1 MFRLARIQENSDWLL
16 PVLIV
21 ILLVAYFFRRYRID
35 AVELKVW
42 QQIILFMLRFAV
54 IFGLLVYYLHPQWE
68 YLVGNSRVAVLI
80 DSSASMGNHDILA
93 TANEKIVSEE
103 TVNEESVNEKTADE
117 KTADEKNTDEK
128 KENENHEDKIVTGP
142 TRLDAV
148 VDWIERSQLL
158 EQLEKKHNVTL
169 YSFDAVL
176 QQKNQEQNFSN
187 LLNNLKP
194 NGEETAIGDALFEI
208 LQRERGQPLAGII
221 IVSDGGQNAGRDI
234 DTPLETAQRL
244 KIPVYSIGV
253 GQTQQPLNFRVGN
266 IDAPERAFP
275 NDPFTVKVPIEMIGG
290 ENNNETDK
298 NIENIETVAN
308 NIDPIN
314 NVQNNSDNEKNTGK
328 IKIIPVELW
337 TQPITSEGIS
347 DASTNVS
354 TKIGEKEI
362 QISQNKTV
370 ETIFDVRIAE
380 PGSVRLTVKILP
392 PDHDHLSADNQQQ
405 TDIEIVDRKDRVLL
419 FASAP
424 SRDYQFLCSQ
434 INRDKS
440 MLVDVYLSWAQTGIS
455 QNADKI
461 LERFPSTR
469 TEMAEYN
476 IVVAF
481 DPNWRELSDEQIEVL
496 EFWVSRQGGGLIIV
510 AGSIHQADT
519 ITGWVTE
526 MGMDKIRALYPVEF
540 WAKQSAFEH
549 RYHADEQ
556 VWALKFSRAGEESE
570 FLKPMDNPVE
580 SRTFWNEFP
589 GFYGF
594 FSVKG
599 VKPAATLLAA
609 SGSPETMGRAETGAL
624 IVEQF
629 YGAGR
634 VLYFGSGELWRLR
647 RSDEKAYEQIAT
659 KMLRYVSQGR
669 LQRESDRGSLA
680 TDKQRYSLGSIAQLH
695 ITANDAQLNPIT
707 NSTVPVDVLS
717 PSGTLRTVQGIIDP
731 NMPGAYQ
738 THLPLTEEGTWS
750 IRFTI
755 PGTEEQITRTVQVRM
770 SDLEREFP
778 NRNEQILTKLA
789 TKSNGVYFRAPTDA
803 LPIIKE
809 STLYGN
815 INFFKETNA
824 QSYTGQP
831 ITELL
836 KIRSQRAVP
845 DTAAEEKMLRW
856 FLLIICSVLMTEW
869 TLRRLMKLV

>member
-1 MFRLARIQENSDWLL
+1 MFRFARIQENSDWLL

-21 ILLVAYFFRRYRID
+21 ILLIAYFFRRYRID
-35 AVELKVW
+35 AAELKTW
-42 QQIILFMLRFAV
+42 QQTILLVLRISV

-68 YLVGNSRVAVLI
+68 YLVGYSRVAVLV
-80 DSSASMGNHDILA
+80 DSSASMGNHDISA
-93 TANEKIVSEE
+93 
-103 TVNEESVNEKTADE
+103 TADE
-117 KTADEKNTDEK
+117 KEDY
-128 KENENHEDKIVTGP
+128 EDKISAGP

-148 VDWIERSQLL
+148 IDWMERSELL
-158 EQLEKKHNVTL
+158 ERLAEKHNVVL
-169 YSFDAVL
+169 YSFDTVL
-176 QQKNQEQNFSN
+176 QQKNQDRNFAN
-187 LLNNLKP
+187 HLRNLKP
-194 NGEETAIGDALFEI
+194 NGEETAIGNALFEI
-208 LQRERGQPLAGII
+208 LQHERGQPLAGII
-221 IVSDGGQNAGRDI
+221 LLSDGGQNAGRDI

-253 GQTQQPLNFRVGN
+253 GRTRQPLNFRVGN

-290 ENNNETDK
+290 EKNSETD
-298 NIENIETVAN
+298 NVDDNVN
-308 NIDPIN
+308 NI
-314 NVQNNSDNEKNTGK
+314 TT
-328 IKIIPVELW
+328 IPVELW
-337 TQPITSEGIS
+337 MQPITSEETSG
-347 DASTNVS
+347 ASAS
-354 TKIGEKEI
+354 AKIGEKEI
-362 QISQNKTV
+362 RISQNGTV

-380 PGSVRLTVKILP
+380 PGGVRLTVKILP
-392 PDHDHLSADNQQQ
+392 PDRDHLSADNQQQ
-405 TDIEIVDRKDRVLL
+405 TAIEIVDRKDRVLL

-434 INRDKS
+434 IYRDKS
-440 MLVDVYLSWAQTGIS
+440 MSVDVYLPWARPGVS
-455 QNADKI
+455 QNAHKI

-481 DPNWRELSDEQIEVL
+481 DPNWRELSDEQINVL
-496 EFWVSRQGGGLIIV
+496 EFWVARQGGGLILV

-519 ITGWVTE
+519 VTGWVTE
-526 MGMDKIRALYPVEF
+526 MGMEKIRALYPVEF

-556 VWALKFSRAGEESE
+556 AWALKFSRAGEESE
-570 FLKPMDNPVE
+570 FLKPADNPAE
-580 SRTFWNEFP
+580 SRTFWNEFS

-609 SGSPETMGRAETGAL
+609 SGSPEIMGRTETGAL

-634 VLYFGSGELWRLR
+634 VLYLGSGELWRLR
-647 RSDEKAYEQIAT
+647 RDGEKAYEQIAT
-659 KMLRYVSQGR
+659 KILRYISQGR

-707 NSTVPVDVLS
+707 ESTVPADVLS

-731 NMPGAYQ
+731 NMPGTYQ

-778 NRNEQILTKLA
+778 NRNEQLLTKLA
-789 TKSNGVYFRAPTDA
+789 TKSSGVYFRSPTDA
-803 LPIIKE
+803 LPMVKE

-815 INFFKETNA
+815 IDFFKEPDP

-836 KIRSQRAVP
+836 KIRSQKAVS

-856 FLLIICSVLMTEW
+856 FLLIFCSVLMAEW